1 MNPAMRI
8 LVLDNYDSFTYNLV
22 HLVEG
27 ITGQSVSV
35 RLNDQIDLSEVD
47 EFDRI
52 VLSPGPGLPSQA
64 GKMPDLIHR
73 FGHTHAILG
82 VCLGHQAIAEC
93 FGAALINLTQ
103 VHHGVS
109 HPIYVDTEKLKAPSR
124 LFRGLSPLLDA
135 GRYHSWVV
143 NEKTLPA
150 DLCVTARDSDG
161 VVMAMEHQIL
171 DICGVQ
177 FHPESV
183 LTPQGETIVRNWLT
197 S

>member
-1 MNPAMRI
+1 MRT

-22 HLVEG
+22 HQLSALSGNEIIV
-27 ITGQSVSV
+27 Q
-35 RLNDQIDLSEVD
+35 LNDQIELETVA

-64 GKMPDLIHR
+64 GKMPELIRR
-73 FGHTHAILG
+73 FATSHSILG
-82 VCLGHQAIAEC
+82 VCLGHQALAEY
-93 FGAALINLTQ
+93 FGATLRNLTQ

-109 HPIYVDTEKLKAPSR
+109 HPINIDERELKAPSR
-124 LFRGLSPLLDA
+124 LFRGLPSTLNV

-143 NEKTLPA
+143 EEKDLPDA
-150 DLCVTARDSDG
+150 LKVTARDQQG
-161 VVMAMEHQIL
+161 IVMAIEHQIL

-183 LTPQGETIVRNWLT
+183 LTPQGADILRNWLT
-197 S
+197 TKR